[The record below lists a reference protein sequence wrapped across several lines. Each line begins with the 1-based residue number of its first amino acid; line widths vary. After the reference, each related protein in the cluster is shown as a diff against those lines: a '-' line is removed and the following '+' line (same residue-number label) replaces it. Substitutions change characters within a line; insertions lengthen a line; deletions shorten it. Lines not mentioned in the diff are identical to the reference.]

1 MESTL
6 FPISADKH
14 IIFCIIATILFLL
27 QFIRTKRWYQLLMA
41 IAVPCSLLIYI
52 NPENEYVYYGIGVM
66 EGVML
71 LAALVLNIVQSRKI
85 AKAEKQ
91 KKAEAS
97 SAEKTEPQPAD
108 AAAAETAPAEEAP
121 AETEE

>member
-6 FPISADKH
+6 FPVSADKH

-27 QFIRTKRWYQLLMA
+27 QFVRTKRWYQLLMA

-52 NPENEYVYYGIGVM
+52 NPENEYIYYGIGVM

-71 LAALVLNIVQSRKI
+71 LAALVLNIVQSYRI

-91 KKAEAS
+91 KKAAG
-97 SAEKTEPQPAD
+97 AAQPAESPVPE
-108 AAAAETAPAEEAP
+108 AAAETEE
-121 AETEE
+121 

>member
-14 IIFCIIATILFLL
+14 IIFCIIATVLFLL

-52 NPENEYVYYGIGVM
+52 NPENAYVYYGVGVM
-66 EGVML
+66 EGIAL

-91 KKAEAS
+91 AKAEG
-97 SAEKTEPQPAD
+97 EPQ
-108 AAAAETAPAEEAP
+108 AEDTP